1 MSFFDNPKNFGI
13 AAIIIGAVSLISGLV
28 AIVNGALAD
37 PIATGSVVAAVG
49 TLIFGILILGVG
61 IPVYKGEESNK
72 LNILGLFVRVIGIAT
87 IVTYLFSGAGQ
98 IIDESLVTGVGWIII
113 GIIFGLILIWAA
125 GKIVDGSADTMDK
138 IIWILLLVAF
148 AILTIVS
155 LVGIFTPF
163 LTDGAILDQA
173 LLAILSL
180 FEFILYAFLLV
191 AVLSDDVKR
200 AMGI

>member
-98 IIDESLVTGVGWIII
+98 IIDESLATGVGWIII

-173 LLAILSL
+173 LSAILSL

>member
-37 PIATGSVVAAVG
+37 SIATGSIVAAVG

-98 IIDESLVTGVGWIII
+98 IIDESLATGVGWIII

>member
-13 AAIIIGAVSLISGLV
+13 AAIVIGAVSLISGIV
-28 AIVNGALAD
+28 AIVNGVLAD
-37 PIATGSVVAAVG
+37 PIATGSIVAAVG

-72 LNILGLFVRVIGIAT
+72 LSILGLFVRVIGIAT
-87 IVTYLFSGAGQ
+87 IATYLFSGAGQ
-98 IIDESLVTGVGWIII
+98 IIDDSLATGIGWIVI

-155 LVGIFTPF
+155 LIGIFTPF
-163 LTDGAILDQA
+163 LADGAILDQA

-180 FEFILYAFLLV
+180 FNFILYAFLLV

>member
-13 AAIIIGAVSLISGLV
+13 AAIVIGAVSLISGLV

-98 IIDESLVTGVGWIII
+98 IIDESLATGVGWIII

>member
-98 IIDESLVTGVGWIII
+98 IIDESLATGVGWIII